1 MAISMGIILELIMAT
16 TMETIHEKTV
26 EIKIINIYT
35 LNSINF
41 CQNNNNFDV
50 FK

>member
-1 MAISMGIILELIMAT
+1 MAILMGIILELIMAT

-26 EIKIINIYT
+26 EIIIYIYT